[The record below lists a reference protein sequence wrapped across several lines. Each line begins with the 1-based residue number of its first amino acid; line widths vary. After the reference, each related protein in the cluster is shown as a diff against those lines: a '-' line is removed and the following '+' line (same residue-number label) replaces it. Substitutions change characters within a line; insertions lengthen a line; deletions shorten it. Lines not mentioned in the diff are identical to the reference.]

1 MEVMKTIAIAGNP
14 NVGKSTLFNSLTGLR
29 QHTGNWAGKTVSNAR
44 GSCKTKN
51 HNCILVDIPG
61 TYSLLP
67 HSAEETVARDFIC
80 FQKPEAVIVVCD
92 ATCLER
98 NLNLVL
104 QILEITSNT
113 ILCINLMDEV
123 KKKGI
128 SVDFS
133 LLSERLNIPVVGIS
147 ARKKSGLNRLLEV
160 LDTMLSAPETSGM
173 LNSPVRYEEP
183 IEEAINSLTDT
194 ISGLCY
200 ESKEIEDK
208 LSVFSHRFLA
218 LRLLD
223 GDISFKEE
231 LKLLL
236 GKNLLE
242 DASLSRIHTQ
252 ALAQLD
258 EAGISGD
265 MIQDKIV
272 NGLFHTAE
280 KIADAAVTCNNPH
293 YRKRDILIDKF
304 LTNRLTGY
312 PIMILLLAIVFW
324 LTISGSNY
332 PSSLLSGLF
341 VKAEGY
347 LSAALLYCRTPIW
360 LHDLIVS
367 GAFRVLGWVVAV
379 MLPPMAIFFPLFT
392 LLEDIG
398 FLPRIAYNMDHC
410 FKKCHACG
418 KQALTMC
425 MGFGCNAAGVVGCRI
440 IDSKRERLLAILTNS
455 FVPCNGRFPT
465 LIALISMFFIGSG
478 TGFFS
483 SVLSALILTGFILLG
498 VGMTFLV
505 SRLLSD
511 TVLKGMPSSFTLEL
525 PPYRRPQPGR
535 ILLRSLLDR
544 TLFVLGRAAAVA
556 APAGILL
563 FILANTFIM
572 DKSLLSYCAGFLNPF
587 ARLMGL
593 DGAILIAF
601 ILGLPANEIV
611 LPIILMTY
619 MSTGSLVEYESL
631 SSLHDLLI
639 ANGWT
644 SVTALCTMLFSMLH
658 WPCSTTLITI
668 KKETGSLKWTFAA
681 FLIPTISGII
691 ICMGVN
697 FLFGLF

>member
-1 MEVMKTIAIAGNP
+1 MEAMKTIAIAGNP
-14 NVGKSTLFNSLTGLR
+14 NVGKSTLFNSLTGLQ
-29 QHTGNWAGKTVSNAR
+29 QHTGNWAGKTVTNAR
-44 GSCKTKN
+44 GLCKTKN

-67 HSAEETVARDFIC
+67 HSAEEIVARDFIC
-80 FQKPEAVIVVCD
+80 FQKPSAVIVVCD

-104 QILEITSNT
+104 QILEITTNT
-113 ILCINLMDEV
+113 ILCINLMDEA
-123 KKKGI
+123 KEKGI
-128 SVDFS
+128 SIDFS
-133 LLSERLNIPVVGIS
+133 LLSKRLGIPVVGIS
-147 ARKKSGLNRLLEV
+147 ARKKSGLTQLLET
-160 LDTMLSAPETSGM
+160 LDHMLSSSEHYC
-173 LNSPVRYEEP
+173 LLSPPIRYKEP
-183 IEEAINSLTDT
+183 LEEAIRNLTES
-194 ISGLCY
+194 ISCICS
-200 ESKEIEDK
+200 ESEDIKEK

-223 GDISFKEE
+223 GDISFEEE
-231 LKLLL
+231 LKSLL
-236 GKNLLE
+236 GKNPQGDSYFSRLHTHALSCLE
-242 DASLSRIHTQ
+242 ET
-252 ALAQLD
+252 
-258 EAGISGD
+258 GIPAD
-265 MIQDKIV
+265 IIQDKVV
-272 NGLFHTAE
+272 NGLFQAAE
-280 KIADAAVTCNNPH
+280 DIVRDAVTCENPN

-304 LTNRLTGY
+304 LTSKLTGY

-324 LTISGSNY
+324 LTITGSNY
-332 PSSLLSGLF
+332 PSTLLSGLF

-347 LSAALLYCRTPIW
+347 LSTAILYCRLPLW
-360 LHDLIVS
+360 LHDLIVL
-367 GAFRVLGWVVAV
+367 GAFRVLGWVIAV

-398 FLPRIAYNMDHC
+398 LLPRIAYNLDHC
-410 FKKCHACG
+410 FKKCRACG

-478 TGFFS
+478 TGFIS
-483 SVLSALILTGFILLG
+483 SVLSALLLTGFILLG

-505 SRLLSD
+505 SRILSD
-511 TVLKGMPSSFTLEL
+511 TVLKGMSSSFILEL
-525 PPYRRPQPGR
+525 PPYRKPQPGR
-535 ILLRSLLDR
+535 ILVRSLLDR

-572 DKSLLSYCAGFLNPF
+572 DKSLLGYCAGFLNPF

-593 DGAILIAF
+593 DGVILIAF

-631 SSLHDLLI
+631 KSFHHLLVI
-639 ANGWT
+639 NGWT
-644 SVTALCTMLFSMLH
+644 PITALCTMLFSMMH

-668 KKETGSLKWTFAA
+668 KKETGSLKWTFVA
-681 FLIPTISGII
+681 FLLPTISGIG
-691 ICMGVN
+691 ICMAVN
-697 FLFGLF
+697 FISGFF